1 MLCGGRKRIIGNK
14 VPVMY
19 FFLSQNILPV
29 VFAVLVVLITWYL
42 WRRMVKGPGSNS
54 GEETHTVTVKQK
66 DDDNNEVTVEEAT
79 KFLEGAG
86 IIKAKDIHYL
96 SEDEKEKICRESSEP
111 ISEEPEKR
119 KEKEMTMADT
129 SNIQTYYKSS
139 RLGINDI
146 ENQMTEEELDQEK
159 EMQRKQLEEIF
170 KLLENDKDKY
180 GVTTMDDLQ
189 AQMKLYTR

>member
-1 MLCGGRKRIIGNK
+1 MEI
-14 VPVMY
+14 
-19 FFLSQNILPV
+19 Q
-29 VFAVLVVLITWYL
+29 
-42 WRRMVKGPGSNS
+42 
-54 GEETHTVTVKQK
+54 
-66 DDDNNEVTVEEAT
+66 DDDNNEVTDEEAT

-119 KEKEMTMADT
+119 KEKEMTMADA

-139 RLGINDI
+139 RLGIKDI

-159 EMQRKQLEEIF
+159 EWVPKQILSIVNGCMSIRY
-170 KLLENDKDKY
+170 KT
-180 GVTTMDDLQ
+180 VV
-189 AQMKLYTR
+189 